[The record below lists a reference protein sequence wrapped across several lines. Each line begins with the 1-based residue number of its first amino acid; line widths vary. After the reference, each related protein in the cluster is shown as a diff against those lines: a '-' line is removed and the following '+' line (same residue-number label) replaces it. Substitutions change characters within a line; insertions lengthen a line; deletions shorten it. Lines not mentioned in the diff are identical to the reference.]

1 MNRYEEI
8 GSLVDFL
15 ELDRKRVLRER
26 GAEFFRKLNEAK
38 AEAREQRRREE
49 FRERLR
55 HEEQVREER
64 RRREAWEKATAP
76 PPSPPDPPRPSR
88 APEPRGMTPSEWRS
102 KQFLDWCFQ
111 KGEFAPEEDPPFW
124 NVRRSRIHGGP
135 KR

>member
-1 MNRYEEI
+1 MKQYEEI
-8 GSLVDFL
+8 ESLIDFL

-38 AEAREQRRREE
+38 AEARERRRLEE

-76 PPSPPDPPRPSR
+76 SPPPPDPPRP
-88 APEPRGMTPSEWRS
+88 PQPKQPREMTPSDWCS
-102 KQFLDWCFQ
+102 KQFLDWCFHR
-111 KGEFAPEEDPPFW
+111 GEFAPTDEDDLRIF
-124 NVRRSRIHGGP
+124 RRGRLYGR
-135 KR
+135 KK

>member
-1 MNRYEEI
+1 
-8 GSLVDFL
+8 
-15 ELDRKRVLRER
+15 VLRER

-38 AEAREQRRREE
+38 AVAREQRRLEE

-55 HEEQVREER
+55 HEEQQREER

-76 PPSPPDPPRPSR
+76 PPPPPDPPRLPQ
-88 APEPRGMTPSEWRS
+88 PKQPREMTPSEWCS

-111 KGEFAPEEDPPFW
+111 RGEFAPEEDLPFW
-124 NVRRSRIHGGP
+124 DVRKSRIHGGP